1 MLLIDTYRSKIY
13 RFLDTNQRAYF
24 LNFSANC
31 WLGVR
36 LDLVGSLI
44 IFGAALL
51 SIFAREAI
59 LSQNGNDPTN
69 NPLIN
74 RLQMLSSLAGLA
86 ISLALTSTQSLN
98 WSVRMSSDL
107 ESQMVSIERIK
118 AYSSIEQEPPHYEEE
133 ILRSTVPR
141 PRDLW
146 PVSGSIE
153 FVDVK
158 MRYREGLPLVLRGLQ
173 LSIRGSEKIG
183 IVGRTGAGKSS
194 ILVCLMRLVEL
205 SSGMIL
211 IDNVDISTLP
221 LHTLRSKIA
230 VIPQDPVLF
239 SGSLR
244 SNLDPFGY
252 YSDNQLREGLRR
264 CHLEEFNDLD
274 MNIEENGGN
283 LSVGQ
288 RQLLCIARAL
298 LTNAKI
304 IVMDEATAA
313 VDVKTGPSI
322 PHLSVYQNYVMLA
335 YRLLDS
341 KDTERGVQ

>member
-1 MLLIDTYRSKIY
+1 M
-13 RFLDTNQRAYF
+13 
-24 LNFSANC
+24 
-31 WLGVR
+31 GVR

-59 LSQNGNDPTN
+59 LSQSSNDPTD

-74 RLQMLSSLAGLA
+74 KLQTLSSLAGLA

-107 ESQMVSIERIK
+107 ESQMVSVERIK
-118 AYSSIEQEPPHYEEE
+118 TYSSIEQEPPHYEEE
-133 ILRSTVPR
+133 SILSTTPR
-141 PRDLW
+141 PRDYW

-153 FVDVK
+153 FIDVK

-252 YSDNQLREGLRR
+252 YSDTQLREGLRR
-264 CHLEEFNDLD
+264 CHLEEFNDLE

-298 LTNAKI
+298 LTNSKI
-304 IVMDEATAA
+304 IIMDEATAA
-313 VDVKTGPSI
+313 VDVKTGALPRIDRTSIYPLPSC
-322 PHLSVYQNYVMLA
+322 
-335 YRLLDS
+335 LLYI
-341 KDTERGVQ
+341 

>member
-1 MLLIDTYRSKIY
+1 MGIDMYRSKIY

-51 SIFAREAI
+51 SILAREAI
-59 LSQNGNDPTN
+59 LQQGAGDGSDRDTASDPPYVN
-69 NPLIN
+69 Q
-74 RLQMLSSLAGLA
+74 LQSLSSLAGLA

-107 ESQMVSIERIK
+107 ESQMVSVERIK
-118 AYSSIEQEPPHYEEE
+118 SYSTIEQEPAHYEDE
-133 ILRSTVPR
+133 IPSSVSPLLRER
-141 PRDLW
+141 ELW
-146 PVSGSIE
+146 PVSGAIQ

-158 MRYREGLPLVLRGLQ
+158 MRYRDGLPLVLRGLQ

-205 SSGMIL
+205 SSGTIL
-211 IDNVDISTLP
+211 IDNQDISSLP

-252 YSDNQLREGLRR
+252 YSDHQLREGLRR
-264 CHLEEFNDLD
+264 CHLEELSDLE
-274 MNIEENGGN
+274 MLIEENGGN

-298 LTNAKI
+298 LTQAKI

-313 VDVKTGPSI
+313 VDVKTG
-322 PHLSVYQNYVMLA
+322 LS
-335 YRLLDS
+335 LL
-341 KDTERGVQ
+341 